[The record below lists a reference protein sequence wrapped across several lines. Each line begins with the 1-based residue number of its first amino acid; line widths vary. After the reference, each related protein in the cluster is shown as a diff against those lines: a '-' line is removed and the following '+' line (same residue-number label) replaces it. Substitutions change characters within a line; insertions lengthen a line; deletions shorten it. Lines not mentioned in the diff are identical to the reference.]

1 MDWRNGLGK
10 KDVEI
15 DEMKAEDRKIILQF
29 KELFL
34 PSFLTK
40 GYFSTLV

>member
-1 MDWRNGLGK
+1 MGSE

-29 KELFL
+29 EKSPYQGLFL
-34 PSFLTK
+34 NAGINAFTGPF
-40 GYFSTLV
+40 